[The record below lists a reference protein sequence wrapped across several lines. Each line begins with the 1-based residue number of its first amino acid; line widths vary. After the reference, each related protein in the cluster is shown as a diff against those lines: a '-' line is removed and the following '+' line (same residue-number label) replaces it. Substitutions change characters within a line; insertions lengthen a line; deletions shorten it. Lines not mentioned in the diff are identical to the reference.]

1 MTSEDRL
8 ARTTLSFL
16 ADPADEAL
24 GRLLGTCEPAEVVA
38 AVSSGRDPRAAL
50 PAAARGLPGLDRAF
64 TRWRGRLGQVPPA
77 AQLAVWAR
85 DGVRLLVPSD
95 TEWPT
100 QLDDLG
106 AVRPVA
112 LWLRGEANLRFAGLR
127 SASVVG
133 SRAATAYGTHVS
145 TELAATMAER
155 GWSIVSGGAFGVDS
169 CAHRGALAVG
179 GLTVAVLASGLS
191 YGYPRGHHEL
201 FAAIAQHGALV
212 SEIPPDRAPTRPGF
226 LIRNRIIAALSR
238 GTVVVEAALRSGALN
253 TARHARDLRRPLM
266 AVPGPVTSEH
276 SAGCHELIRE
286 WGALCVTGAR
296 DVMEHIAPVGTDLA
310 GPRLGPAVPRDHL
323 DPVTSAVL
331 EAVPARGGRGPAAI
345 AVLAGVDLDTALRCL
360 GLLAAAGFISRT
372 ERGWRVRPAAIS
384 AGRAEPGLAP
394 AGLSSAG
401 PAPARPAPTGQLVL
415 ETGAAGLHGA
425 GGNCPGGSPPGGP
438 GESRTEGAG
447 GREAGGRKRPE
458 MPGDTVRAAPPG
470 R

>member
-1 MTSEDRL
+1 MVTSEDRL

-24 GRLLGTCEPAEVVA
+24 GRLLGACEPAEVIA
-38 AVSSGRDPRAAL
+38 AVSSGRDPQAAL

-64 TRWRGRLGQVPPA
+64 ARWRARLGQVPPA
-77 AQLAVWAR
+77 GQLAVWAR
-85 DGVRLLVPSD
+85 DGVRLLVPRD
-95 TEWPT
+95 PEWPT

-106 AVRPVA
+106 AARPVA
-112 LWLRGEANLRFAGLR
+112 LWVRGEADLRFAGLR
-127 SASVVG
+127 SVSVVG

-145 TELAATMAER
+145 TELTAMMAER
-155 GWSIVSGGAFGVDS
+155 GWSVISGGAFGVDS

-179 GLTVAVLASGLS
+179 GQTVAVLASGLS

-212 SEIPPDRAPTRPGF
+212 SEVPPDRAPTRPGF
-226 LIRNRIIAALSR
+226 LIRNRVIAALSR

-286 WGALCVTGAR
+286 WGALLVTGAR

-323 DPVTSAVL
+323 DPVTTSVL

-372 ERGWRVRPAAIS
+372 GNGWRIRPLSVAYPGPGTPAA
-384 AGRAEPGLAP
+384 G
-394 AGLSSAG
+394 
-401 PAPARPAPTGQLVL
+401 
-415 ETGAAGLHGA
+415 TGAAVTPAAVTPAVVIGA
-425 GGNCPGGSPPGGP
+425 DTSPAVTATPGIPAADTAAVTGQALPDPAGDGADTAGHDQSGSG
-438 GESRTEGAG
+438 
-447 GREAGGRKRPE
+447 
-458 MPGDTVRAAPPG
+458 
-470 R
+470 